1 MPTIKNAEVFS
12 QDSRVAAPVLAALAD
27 IAAQRVPRD
36 FGKLLRRISR
46 TIDSQIADIEAER
59 KRLITAY
66 AKRNAEG
73 EPVKV
78 ESDNDI
84 GDLNA
89 LNVAVAALMA
99 ETFEVEGIPEGLIEG
114 FPLRGSTWVSPIV
127 VVAEDG
133 KAEKPEKKEES
144 AGE

>member
-1 MPTIKNAEVFS
+1 MWHPNVYANGDVCIS
-12 QDSRVAAPVLAALAD
+12 ILHAPGAD
-27 IAAQRVPRD
+27 PMQY
-36 FGKLLRRISR
+36 
-46 TIDSQIADIEAER
+46 EAER

-89 LNVAVAALMA
+89 LNAAVAALMA